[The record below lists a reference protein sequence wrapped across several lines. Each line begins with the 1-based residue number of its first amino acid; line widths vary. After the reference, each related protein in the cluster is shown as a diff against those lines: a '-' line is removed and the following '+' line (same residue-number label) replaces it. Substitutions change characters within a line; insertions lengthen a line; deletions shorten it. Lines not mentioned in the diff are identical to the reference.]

1 MRRSALLTLAIAL
14 FIGTAVSA
22 NAAPTLTP
30 AEILDIIYAT
40 GHRMRAAGFDRA
52 GNLRTG
58 LRMGYHYEVDTI
70 EVENLNNT
78 SREYMQFL
86 QDIPLADLYATIAAH
101 EHCHAYLWKHVD
113 RYPPA
118 VSRAID
124 RCGVFPESGF
134 KRFFD
139 EVFCDLAAVN
149 VVGKSS
155 AVSIERFRQHDDR
168 EIESSIERYLG
179 HSYPLFRLALVA
191 NDPREP
197 NLVTRTAKAVASA
210 CMAPEVQALVGVK
223 EREFSKTLTA
233 NFAEYVA
240 VPKARIAPVA
250 PITLPTVREWRG
262 SEGRPFERIRV
273 KTGDGPPM
281 LFVHAYRACKT
292 QFATHGRPE
301 FPGAARAMQRCK
313 LDQQAFDDA
322 HCVMLSGD
330 IAKATDGGLEDYRA
344 VTDLV
349 FGRESLASQIIQDN
363 EDYYRYAGTASLGE
377 PDSVALRVELACG
390 ANPEELAELFSIRGA
405 GKQR

>member
-1 MRRSALLTLAIAL
+1 MRRSALLPLATAL
-14 FIGTAVSA
+14 FVGAAVSA
-22 NAAPTLTP
+22 HAATPLTP

-58 LRMGYHYEVDTI
+58 LLMGYHDEVDTI
-70 EVENLNNT
+70 EVENLGNT
-78 SREYMQFL
+78 RPEYMQFL

-101 EHCHAYLWKHVD
+101 EHCHAYLWKHVN

-118 VSRAID
+118 VSLAID

-210 CMAPEVQALVGVK
+210 CMAPGVQALVGVK

-240 VPKARIAPVA
+240 VPKAQVA
-250 PITLPTVREWRG
+250 PITLPTVRAWRG
-262 SEGRPFERIRV
+262 GEGRPFERIRV

-292 QFATHGRPE
+292 HFATHGRPE

-313 LDQQAFDDA
+313 LDWQAFDDA

-349 FGRESLASQIIQDN
+349 FGRESLASRIIQDN

-377 PDSVALRVELACG
+377 PDSVSLRIELACG
-390 ANPEELAELFSIRGA
+390 AEPEELAEIRSNRDA
-405 GKQR
+405 GRRKR